1 MCVLS
6 VNFHL
11 GLGEERK
18 GRVGRGRDCYCRNFV
33 LKCKELEG

>member
-1 MCVLS
+1 MCGLS

-18 GRVGRGRDCYCRNFV
+18 GRVGRGG
-33 LKCKELEG
+33 LLLWELCALM